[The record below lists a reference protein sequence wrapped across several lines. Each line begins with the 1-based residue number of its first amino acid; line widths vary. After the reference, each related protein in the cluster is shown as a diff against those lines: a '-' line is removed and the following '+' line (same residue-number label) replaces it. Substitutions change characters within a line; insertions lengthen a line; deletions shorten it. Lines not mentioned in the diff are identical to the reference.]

1 MKRSAFSARKRRR
14 GMSLLVDTLSCL
26 IAGICLQLFQR
37 LVLRYLRVVL
47 GKALL
52 RVGID
57 KPHW

>member
-1 MKRSAFSARKRRR
+1 
-14 GMSLLVDTLSCL
+14 MSLLVDTLSCL
-26 IAGICLQLFQR
+26 IAGICLPLFQR